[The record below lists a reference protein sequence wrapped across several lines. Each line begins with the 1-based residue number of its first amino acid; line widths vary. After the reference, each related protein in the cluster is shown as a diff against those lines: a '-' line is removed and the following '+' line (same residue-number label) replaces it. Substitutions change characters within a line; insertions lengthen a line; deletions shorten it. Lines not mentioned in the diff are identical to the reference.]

1 MKKYD
6 YFQPESLKEA
16 YDLMEKLRGHA
27 HYIAGGTDIIVRI
40 RQKAISPDALISLR
54 SISDLTGIH
63 HNGGLSLGS
72 MTRFR
77 DVERDATITQN
88 YPALA
93 RAASLLASP
102 QIRNVAT
109 VGGNICNSAPC
120 ADSVPPLM
128 VMGARLILEGPGGQR
143 EMPMDNFFKGPGESC
158 MEDVE
163 ILREIRV
170 PDIRQQGM
178 RTGTAFLK
186 SGRVAQDLSIVSAA
200 ALVSMEGKVCR
211 KCRLAAGS
219 VAPVPLR
226 LRRTESLLEGE
237 RISPDL
243 LARIAE
249 MAAQEV
255 SPITDIRSTE
265 DYRRTVAGVLIRRA
279 IEEAIGQ
286 S

>member
-1 MKKYD
+1 
-6 YFQPESLKEA
+6 
-16 YDLMEKLRGHA
+16 MEKSKGRA

-54 SISDLTGIH
+54 GISDLSGIH

-77 DVERDATITQN
+77 DVERAASITQN

-128 VMGARLILEGPGGQR
+128 VMGARLILEGPGGSR
-143 EMPMDNFFKGPGESC
+143 EIPMDNFFKGPGESC
-158 MEDVE
+158 MDTVE

-170 PDIRQQGM
+170 PDIRRQGM

-186 SGRVAQDLSIVSAA
+186 SGRVAQDISIVSAA
-200 ALVSMEGKVCR
+200 ALVGMEGKVCR

-243 LARIAE
+243 LAHIAE

-255 SPITDIRSTE
+255 TPITDIRSTE

-279 IEEAIGQ
+279 IEEAIGNQ
-286 S
+286 DR